1 METFLQQQQ
10 QWFDFKLSLAP
21 EGQCLCCA
29 SAWCKVSVL
38 GDILLPCTVA
48 LKKRDLFFFS
58 KDKEIKKV
66 VVEA

>member
-1 METFLQQQQ
+1 METFLQRQQQQ

-29 SAWCKVSVL
+29 SAWCKVSRL
-38 GDILLPCTVA
+38 GDILLLCSVA
-48 LKKRDLFFFS
+48 FFS